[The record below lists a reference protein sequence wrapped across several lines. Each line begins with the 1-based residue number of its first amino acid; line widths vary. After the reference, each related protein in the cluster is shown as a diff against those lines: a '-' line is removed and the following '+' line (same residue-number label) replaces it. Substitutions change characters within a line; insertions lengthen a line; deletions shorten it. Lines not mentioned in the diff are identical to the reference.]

1 MARSRD
7 LTLLDLIRAVSE
19 VATNDQETL
28 TAVADLINSGQ
39 VRLCAAPKAIV
50 DLLATAD
57 AAA

>member
-1 MARSRD
+1 MARPRD

-19 VATNDQETL
+19 EAANDQETL
-28 TAVADLINSGQ
+28 AVVADLINSGR
-39 VRLCAAPKAIV
+39 VRLCAAPKATV